1 MPRINASTT
10 AVELRPQGY
19 YGETYIDN
27 DSTATLYVKRGAGA
41 TATDYNWRVPPG
53 AGLELEPGDT
63 GTAQLTGVWS
73 ATNGAAQ
80 VTT

>member
-10 AVELRPQGY
+10 AVELRPPRGLC
-19 YGETYIDN
+19 DN